1 MKEMNSKEKIFDREW
16 EELSV
21 TFSNGEVDVDKAWDK
36 LQGRIAEIEPHS
48 KENMPPVRR
57 LTGILIRIAA
67 VALIIL
73 GLGLT
78 AIYLSNNGVFSK
90 TIIAVTGTDEKNL
103 LVELPDGSKIFLNR
117 NTELSYKS
125 DFGRSGRNVKLNGEA
140 FFEISPDASKPFI
153 IDAGNAY
160 VRVVGTSFNVITSN
174 SDSAVE
180 VFVTT
185 GKVVLSD
192 KSESRSL
199 DLEPG
204 YVGNFDLNSSAKVI
218 NENPNYLAWNTG
230 KLVYTGQKLDIV
242 FKDLKRVYN
251 MDIVADDPSIL
262 ENPWSSPIGSGTQ
275 ETIILLICR
284 SFNLSFTKEGDVYHL
299 VKK

>member
-1 MKEMNSKEKIFDREW
+1 MNTKEKIFDREW
-16 EELSV
+16 EELAV
-21 TFSNGEVDVDKAWDK
+21 TFSEEEVDVDKAWNK
-36 LQGRIAEIEPHS
+36 LQGRISEKEPQL

-57 LTGILIRIAA
+57 LTGIVIRIAA

-73 GLGLT
+73 GLGST
-78 AIYLSNNGVFSK
+78 AIYLSNKGVFSK
-90 TIIAVTGTDEKNL
+90 TIIAVTGSDEKNL

-125 DFGRSGRNVKLNGEA
+125 DFGKSGRNVKLNGEA
-140 FFEISPDASKPFI
+140 FFLISPDASLPFI
-153 IDAGNAY
+153 IDAGKAY
-160 VRVVGTSFNVITSN
+160 VRVVGTSFNVITNN

-180 VFVTT
+180 VYVTT
-185 GKVVLSD
+185 GKVILSD
-192 KSESRSL
+192 KTESRSL

-204 YVGNFDLNSSAKVI
+204 YVGNIDLKSYAKAI

-230 KLVYTGQKLDIV
+230 KLVYTGQKLDVV

-251 MDIVADDPSIL
+251 MNIVADDPSIL
-262 ENPWSSPIGSGTQ
+262 ENPWHSPIGSGTE

-284 SFNLSFTKEGDVYHL
+284 SFNLSFAKEGDVYHL

>member
-1 MKEMNSKEKIFDREW
+1 MNTKEKIFDREL
-16 EELSV
+16 EELAV
-21 TFSNGEVDVDKAWDK
+21 TFSEGEVDVDKAWNK
-36 LQGRIAEIEPHS
+36 LQGRISEKEPQL

-57 LTGILIRIAA
+57 LTGIVIRIAA

-73 GLGLT
+73 GLGST
-78 AIYLSNNGVFSK
+78 AIYLSNKGVFSK
-90 TIIAVTGTDEKNL
+90 TIIAVTGSDEKNL

-125 DFGRSGRNVKLNGEA
+125 DFGKSGRNVKLNGEA
-140 FFEISPDASKPFI
+140 FFLISPDASLPFI
-153 IDAGNAY
+153 IDAGKAY
-160 VRVVGTSFNVITSN
+160 VRVVGTSFNVITNN

-180 VFVTT
+180 VYVTT
-185 GKVVLSD
+185 GKVILSD
-192 KSESRSL
+192 KTESRSL

-204 YVGNFDLNSSAKVI
+204 YVGNIDLKSYAKAI

-230 KLVYTGQKLDIV
+230 KLVYTGQKLDVV

-251 MDIVADDPSIL
+251 MNIVADDPSIL
-262 ENPWSSPIGSGTQ
+262 ENPWHSPIGSGTE

-284 SFNLSFTKEGDVYHL
+284 SFNLSFAKEGDVYHL

>member
-1 MKEMNSKEKIFDREW
+1 MNTKEKIFDREW
-16 EELSV
+16 EELAV
-21 TFSNGEVDVDKAWDK
+21 TFSEGEVDVDKAWNK
-36 LQGRIAEIEPHS
+36 LQGRISEKEPQL

-57 LTGILIRIAA
+57 LTGIVIRIAA

-73 GLGLT
+73 GLGST
-78 AIYLSNNGVFSK
+78 AIYLSNKGVFSK
-90 TIIAVTGTDEKNL
+90 TIIAVTGSDEKNL

-125 DFGRSGRNVKLNGEA
+125 DFGKSGRNVKLNGEA
-140 FFEISPDASKPFI
+140 FFLISPDASLPFI
-153 IDAGNAY
+153 IDAGKAY
-160 VRVVGTSFNVITSN
+160 VRVVGTSFNVITNN

-180 VFVTT
+180 VYVTT
-185 GKVVLSD
+185 GKVILSD
-192 KSESRSL
+192 KTESRSL

-204 YVGNFDLNSSAKVI
+204 YVGNIDLKSYAKAI

-230 KLVYTGQKLDIV
+230 KLVYTGQKLDVV

-251 MDIVADDPSIL
+251 MNIVADDPSIL
-262 ENPWSSPIGSGTQ
+262 ENPWHSPIGSGTE

-284 SFNLSFTKEGDVYHL
+284 SFNLSFAKEGDVYHL